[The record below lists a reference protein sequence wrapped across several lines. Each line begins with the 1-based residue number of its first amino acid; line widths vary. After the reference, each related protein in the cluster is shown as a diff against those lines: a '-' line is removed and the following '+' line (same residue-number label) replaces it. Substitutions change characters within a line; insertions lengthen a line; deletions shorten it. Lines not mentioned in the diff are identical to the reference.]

1 MKISEL
7 VKKTHVSKETIHYY
21 VREGLV
27 SKPKKPGKN
36 VAIYDERCID
46 QIKTIKRLQ
55 DNYFLPLSV
64 IKKIIK
70 KYRAK
75 ADTEQLSFEVL
86 SEFIKPID
94 YFLSSDVAGRKA
106 FLEETG
112 LSRKWLAKMEEWRV
126 ITPAEKNGT
135 PVYSQDDVIIGRL
148 IVEMDHTGYGPKD
161 GTDPEDLRR
170 IADFIRHYI
179 INSQQSFFQA
189 KGRELPLE
197 ELKEKQVKIREIMS
211 LFFYHVYR
219 KIVWES
225 AASIE
230 NTRNPESY
238 WLRRGSQRC

>member
-70 KYRAK
+70 KHRAK
-75 ADTEQLSFEVL
+75 PDAAQLSFEVL

-94 YFLSSDVAGRKA
+94 YFLASEIAGREA
-106 FLEETG
+106 FREETG
-112 LSRKWLAKMEEWRV
+112 FGRKWLTKMEEWGV
-126 ITPAEKNGT
+126 ITPTGKNGDL
-135 PVYSQDDVIIGRL
+135 VYSQDDVIIGRL
-148 IVEMDHTGYGPKD
+148 IVEMGRTGYGPKD

-170 IADFIRHYI
+170 ITDFIRDYI
-179 INSQQSFFQA
+179 INAQQSFFQA
-189 KGRELPLE
+189 KGHELPPE
-197 ELKEKQVKIREIMS
+197 ELKEKQVKIREILS

-219 KIVWES
+219 KLVWEN
-225 AASIE
+225 AK
-230 NTRNPESY
+230 TV
-238 WLRRGSQRC
+238 

>member
-27 SKPKKPGKN
+27 SKPKKPSKN

-70 KYRAK
+70 KHKTKPDA
-75 ADTEQLSFEVL
+75 EQLSFEVL
-86 SEFIKPID
+86 SEFIKPMD
-94 YFLSSDVAGRKA
+94 YFLSSEIAGREA
-106 FLEETG
+106 FREETG
-112 LSRKWLAKMEEWRV
+112 LGGKWLAKMEEWGV
-126 ITPAEKNGT
+126 ISTSRRDGDLS
-135 PVYSQDDVIIGRL
+135 YSQDDVIIGKL
-148 IVEMDHTGYGPKD
+148 IVEMDRTGYGPKD

-170 IADFIRHYI
+170 ITDFIREYI
-179 INSQQSFFQA
+179 TKAEQIFFQA
-189 KGRELPLE
+189 KGGEVSPE
-197 ELKEKQVKIREIMS
+197 EVQNKQVKIREIMS

-219 KIVWES
+219 KLVRER
-225 AASIE
+225 A
-230 NTRNPESY
+230 
-238 WLRRGSQRC
+238 

>member
-27 SKPKKPGKN
+27 YKPKKPGKN

-64 IKKIIK
+64 IKKVIK
-70 KYRAK
+70 KHRTKPDA
-75 ADTEQLSFEVL
+75 EQLSFEVL

-94 YFLSSDVAGRKA
+94 YFLAYEIAGREACRK
-106 FLEETG
+106 ETG
-112 LSRKWLAKMEEWRV
+112 LGRKWLAKMEEWGV
-126 ITPAEKNGT
+126 ITPTGKNGNL
-135 PVYSQDDVIIGRL
+135 VYSQDDVIIGRL
-148 IVEMDHTGYGPKD
+148 IMEMDRTGYGPKD

-170 IADFIRHYI
+170 ITDFIRDYI
-179 INSQQSFFQA
+179 INAQQSLFQA
-189 KGRELPLE
+189 RGRELPLE

-211 LFFYHVYR
+211 LFFYHIYR
-219 KIVWES
+219 KLVWKRTEY
-225 AASIE
+225 IE
-230 NTRNPESY
+230 NVRN
-238 WLRRGSQRC
+238 

>member
-36 VAIYDERCID
+36 VAVYDDSCID

-64 IKKIIK
+64 IKKIIRK
-70 KYRAK
+70 HSTKP
-75 ADTEQLSFEVL
+75 DTEQLSFEVL
-86 SEFIKPID
+86 SEFIKPVD
-94 YFLSSDVAGRKA
+94 YFLSSEVAGREA
-106 FLEETG
+106 FMEETG
-112 LSRKWLAKMEEWRV
+112 FGEKWLAKMEEWGV
-126 ITPAEKNGT
+126 ITPMGGNGG

-148 IVEMDHTGYGPKD
+148 IVEMDRTGYGPKD

-170 IADFIRHYI
+170 IADFIREYI
-179 INSQQSFFQA
+179 TYSQQSFFKV
-189 KGRELPLE
+189 KGHALPPE
-197 ELKEKQVKIREIMS
+197 ELREKQVKIREIMG

-219 KIVWES
+219 KFVWEG
-225 AASIE
+225 AAKE
-230 NTRNPESY
+230 EESP
-238 WLRRGSQRC
+238 

>member
-36 VAIYDERCID
+36 VAIYDKRCID

-64 IKKIIK
+64 IKKIIEK
-70 KYRAK
+70 HKTK
-75 ADTEQLSFEVL
+75 PDTEQLSFEIL
-86 SEFIKPID
+86 SEFLKPMD
-94 YFLSSDVAGRKA
+94 YFLSSEVVRREA
-106 FLEETG
+106 FREETG
-112 LSRKWLAKMEEWRV
+112 LGGKWLAKMEEWGL
-126 ITPAEKNGT
+126 ITPSNRNGD

-148 IVEMDHTGYGPKD
+148 IVEMDRTGYGPKD

-170 IADFIRHYI
+170 IADFIRDYI
-179 INSQQSFFQA
+179 INAQQSFFQD
-189 KGRELPLE
+189 KGHKLPPE
-197 ELKEKQVKIREIMS
+197 ELKEQQVKIREIMS

-219 KIVWES
+219 KLVWES
-225 AASIE
+225 AESVENIIE
-230 NTRNPESY
+230 NKDE
-238 WLRRGSQRC
+238 

>member
-27 SKPKKPGKN
+27 SKPKKHGKN
-36 VAIYDERCID
+36 VAVYDERCID
-46 QIKTIKRLQ
+46 QINTIKRLQ

-70 KYRAK
+70 KHRSK
-75 ADTEQLSFEVL
+75 PDTEQLSFEVL

-94 YFLSSDVAGRKA
+94 YFLPSEITGRETFRK
-106 FLEETG
+106 ETG
-112 LSRKWLAKMEEWRV
+112 LGEKWLVKMEDWGV
-126 ITPAEKNGT
+126 ITPAGQNGN

-148 IVEMDHTGYGPKD
+148 IVEMDRTGYGPKD

-179 INSQQSFFQA
+179 IYSQQSFFKA
-189 KGRELPLE
+189 KGHALPPE
-197 ELKEKQVKIREIMS
+197 ELKEKQVKIREIMG

-219 KIVWES
+219 KLVWAS
-225 AASIE
+225 AGIDE
-230 NTRNPESY
+230 EHP
-238 WLRRGSQRC
+238 

>member
-7 VKKTHVSKETIHYY
+7 VKNTQVSKETIHYY

-70 KYRAK
+70 KHRAK
-75 ADTEQLSFEVL
+75 PDAERLSFEVL

-94 YFLSSDVAGRKA
+94 YFLASEIAGREA
-106 FLEETG
+106 FRKETG
-112 LSRKWLAKMEEWRV
+112 LGGKWLANMEEWGV
-126 ITPAEKNGT
+126 ITPMGSNGD
-135 PVYSQDDVIIGRL
+135 PVYTQDDVIIGRL
-148 IVEMDHTGYGPKD
+148 IVEMDNMGYGPKD

-170 IADFIRHYI
+170 IADFIRDYI
-179 INSQQSFFQA
+179 INSQQSFFQT
-189 KGRELPLE
+189 KVGDLPPE

-219 KIVWES
+219 KLVWEN
-225 AASIE
+225 AETVE
-230 NTRNPESY
+230 NV
-238 WLRRGSQRC
+238 

>member
-70 KYRAK
+70 KHRTKPDA
-75 ADTEQLSFEVL
+75 EQLSFEVL
-86 SEFIKPID
+86 SEFIKPVD
-94 YFLSSDVAGRKA
+94 YFLSSKIADRDA
-106 FLEETG
+106 FREETG
-112 LSRKWLAKMEEWRV
+112 LSRKWLAKMEEWDV
-126 ITPAEKNGT
+126 ITPSGGNGN

-148 IVEMDHTGYGPKD
+148 IVEMDRTGYGPKD

-170 IADFIRHYI
+170 IADFIRDYI
-179 INSQQSFFQA
+179 INAQQSFFQA
-189 KGRELPLE
+189 KGHELAPE
-197 ELKEKQVKIREIMS
+197 ELQEKQVKIREIMS

-225 AASIE
+225 AE
-230 NTRNPESY
+230 PE
-238 WLRRGSQRC
+238 GG

>member
-70 KYRAK
+70 KHRAK
-75 ADTEQLSFEVL
+75 PDAEQFSFEVL
-86 SEFIKPID
+86 SEFIKPVD
-94 YFLSSDVAGRKA
+94 YFLASEIAGREA
-106 FLEETG
+106 FMKETG
-112 LSRKWLAKMEEWRV
+112 FGRKWLARMEEWGV
-126 ITPAEKNGT
+126 ITPTGSHED
-135 PVYSQDDVIIGRL
+135 PVYSQDDVIIGQL

-170 IADFIRHYI
+170 ITDFIRDYI
-179 INSQQSFFQA
+179 NKAEQIFYQA
-189 KGRELPLE
+189 EGDEVSSEDVEK
-197 ELKEKQVKIREIMS
+197 KQVKIREIMS

-219 KIVWES
+219 KLVRE
-225 AASIE
+225 
-230 NTRNPESY
+230 RV
-238 WLRRGSQRC
+238 